1 MNRLLTFPQR
11 ASKRGSR
18 ALALLF
24 IAGLALVSSCG
35 TDYQNCPD
43 CPGSPALVPG
53 TFELAAVDGLLL
65 PYTSADSSF
74 TVLSGNCTTTA
85 DEKFTLTLTTVTR
98 TVAKSDTVTATTSG
112 FVLPFNKGTVTFHFS
127 ASAVQAQALINGAG
141 FSLQYNA
148 LTLQFDR
155 TG

>member
-24 IAGLALVSSCG
+24 FAGLALVSSCG
-35 TDYQNCPD
+35 TDFENCPD
-43 CPGSPALVPG
+43 CPGSAALVPG
-53 TFELAAVDGLLL
+53 KFELAAVDGLLL
-65 PYTSADSSF
+65 PYTSSDSTF
-74 TVLSGNCTTTA
+74 TILSGNCTTTS
-85 DEKFTLTLTTVTR
+85 DDKFTLSLTTITR
-98 TVAKSDTVTATTSG
+98 TVAKTDTVTATTTG

-127 ASAVQAQALINGAG
+127 ASAVQSQALINGAG
-141 FSLQYNA
+141 FSLQYNSLA
-148 LTLQFDR
+148 LQFDR